1 MNELRET
8 LEDMR
13 FTRFREPESDAPPTP
28 EDLMLCVAKGDEDA
42 FEEFYDAV
50 SAQVFG
56 LVRRI
61 LRDET
66 QSEEVTQE
74 VFVEA
79 WQQATRF
86 DPARGKAISWILT
99 LAHRRAVDRVR
110 ASQASRDRDLRQG
123 MKEFQESYDDVED
136 GVILRDES
144 QRVLE
149 ALERLSEPQRD
160 AIRLAYF
167 GGYTHQEVAGMLKIP
182 VGTAKTRI
190 RDGMTKLRDLMG
202 VA

>member
-1 MNELRET
+1 
-8 LEDMR
+8 MR
-13 FTRFREPESDAPPTP
+13 FTRFREPENDAPPTH
-28 EDLMLCVAKGDEDA
+28 EDLMLCVAKGDENA

-167 GGYTHQEVAGMLKIP
+167 GGYTHQEVAVMLKIP

>member
-1 MNELRET
+1 MH
-8 LEDMR
+8 
-13 FTRFREPESDAPPTP
+13 ESLVRMSSHRYDESESGPGSTP
-28 EDLMLCVAKGDEDA
+28 EDLMTQIAVGDENA
-42 FEEFYDAV
+42 FEALYDMFAPR
-50 SAQVFG
+50 VFG

-61 LRDET
+61 LQDSA

-79 WQQATRF
+79 WQLAARF
-86 DPARGKAISWILT
+86 DSSRGTAVTWLLT

-110 ASQASRDRDLRQG
+110 ASQASKNRDLREG
-123 MKEFQESYDDVED
+123 IKDFQESYDDVED
-136 GVILRDES
+136 LVVIHDETN
-144 QRVLE
+144 RVLS
-149 ALERLSEPQRD
+149 ALERLSETQRD

-167 GGYTHQEVAGMLKIP
+167 GGYTHHEVAELLKIP

-190 RDGMTKLRDLMG
+190 RDGMNKLRDLMG

>member
-1 MNELRET
+1 MLR
-8 LEDMR
+8 
-13 FTRFREPESDAPPTP
+13 
-28 EDLMLCVAKGDEDA
+28 VADGDEAA
-42 FEEFYDAV
+42 FELIYDAL
-50 SAQVFG
+50 SPQVFG

-61 LRDET
+61 LRDEA

-79 WQQATRF
+79 WQQATRY
-86 DPARGKAISWILT
+86 DPDRGKAISWILT
-99 LAHRRAVDRVR
+99 MAHRRSVDRVR
-110 ASQASRDRDLRQG
+110 ASQSSRDRDLTQG

-136 GVILRDES
+136 TAVLHDES
-144 QRVLE
+144 HRVLV
-149 ALERLSEPQRD
+149 ALERLSEAQRD

-167 GGYTHQEVAGMLKIP
+167 GGYTHSEVAVMLKIP

-190 RDGMTKLRDLMG
+190 RDGMNRLRDLMG